1 MKNTIKKLSIVF
13 MALILT
19 FSLAACGDKKE
30 EGDMKTYKV
39 AMEPTFPPFD
49 TTDENGDLAGF
60 DVDMMKAI
68 AKDQG
73 FEVTFESLEFDG
85 LIVGLKSGNF
95 DIIASGMWANDER
108 KKEVDFSDTY
118 YNSGLVVAVPVDNNT
133 IKDID
138 SIGKDMK
145 VAAQI
150 GTSSADLV
158 QQLEKDGKIKEAKI
172 YNKVSD
178 AVADLQNG
186 AVDALIN
193 DKPVTL
199 EYMKKQP
206 DKIKIVGDTLN
217 EETLGI
223 AVAKDNKELLE
234 KINKGLAN
242 IKKSGEFDKLL
253 EKWNLK

>member
-1 MKNTIKKLSIVF
+1 MKNMIKKITIVC
-13 MALILT
+13 MALVLT
-19 FSLAACGDKKE
+19 LSLASCGGDSSKEDKKV
-30 EGDMKTYKV
+30 YKV
-39 AMEPTFPPFD
+39 AMEPTFPPFN
-49 TTDENGDLAGF
+49 TTDEEGNLDGF

-73 FEVTFESLEFDG
+73 FEVEFESLEFDG
-85 LIVGLKSGNF
+85 LIVGLKSQNF

-118 YNSGLVVAVPVDNNT
+118 YNSGLVVAVKVDDSQIT
-133 IKDID
+133 GID
-138 SIGKDMK
+138 SLTKDMK

-158 QQLEKDGKIKEAKI
+158 QNLEKEGKIKEAKI

-186 AVDALIN
+186 SVSALIN

-199 EYMKKQP
+199 EYMKQQEG
-206 DKIKIVGDTLN
+206 KIKIVGDTLN

-223 AVAKDNKELLE
+223 AVAKDNKELLD